1 MSNWYVYL
9 LRCAD
14 DTLYC
19 GITTDIKRRLSQHNC
34 GKASKYTRAR
44 TPVVLEAY
52 VRVADKSAAL
62 KLELNVKKQNRYS
75 KVTFLE
81 AHRDEGFEP

>member
-14 DTLYC
+14 NTLYC
-19 GITTDIKRRLSQHNC
+19 GITTDIERRLSQHNC

-44 TPVVLEAY
+44 PPVVLETY

-62 KLELNVKKQNRYS
+62 KLELNVKKQSRYN
-75 KVTFLE
+75 KVIFLE
-81 AHRDEGFEP
+81 AHGDEKLES